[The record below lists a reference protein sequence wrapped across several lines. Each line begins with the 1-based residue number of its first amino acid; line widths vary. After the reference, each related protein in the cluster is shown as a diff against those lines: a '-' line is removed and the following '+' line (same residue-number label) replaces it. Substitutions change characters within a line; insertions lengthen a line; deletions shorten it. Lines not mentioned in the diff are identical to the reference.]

1 MAHKITLKEALMT
14 KFLRL
19 AIITAFIFSIGAA
32 ASATAQETVSLEQVC
47 GSNMD
52 SPMAADFP
60 DRYTNKQVKIN
71 IEVDLIRKIPSIC
84 GEGPEGSFTMEVIDR
99 RGTILE
105 CFCTDP
111 QYKGVLD
118 SSPKGSK
125 LTAIGTFRSLTGSY
139 DESESEECK
148 ITLDQC
154 SFGN

>member
-1 MAHKITLKEALMT
+1 MLKEALMT

-19 AIITAFIFSIGAA
+19 TVVTAFILSIGAA
-32 ASATAQETVSLEQVC
+32 ASATAQETVNLEQVC

-60 DRYTNKQVKIN
+60 DRYTNKQVKIT
-71 IEVDLIRKIPSIC
+71 IEVDSIRKIPSIC
-84 GEGPEGSFTMEVIDR
+84 GEGPEGTFTLEAIDR

-111 QYKGVLD
+111 QSKSVLD
-118 SSPKGSK
+118 STPKGSK
-125 LTAIGTFRSLTGSY
+125 LTAVGTFRSVTGSY
-139 DESESEECK
+139 AESESEECK
-148 ITLDQC
+148 ITLDEC

>member
-1 MAHKITLKEALMT
+1 MT

-32 ASATAQETVSLEQVC
+32 ASAMAQETVNLEQVC

-60 DRYTNKQVKIN
+60 DRYTNKQVKLTIK
-71 IEVDLIRKIPSIC
+71 VDTIRKIPSIC
-84 GEGPEGSFTMEVIDR
+84 GEGPEGSFTLEAIDN

-111 QYKGVLD
+111 QYKSVLD
-118 SSPKGSK
+118 STSKGSE
-125 LTAIGTFRSLTGSY
+125 LTAVGTFRSVTGSY

-148 ITLDQC
+148 ITLDMC